1 MVGDI
6 DTRFATRSFLATD
19 FLPQEEQP
27 AYAVL
32 NASLTYYLP
41 GDRWSVALWGRNLSD
56 KIVYGTTFERPSIGV
71 AGAPDLFYT
80 IPGDPR
86 TYGVSLRV
94 KF

>member
-6 DTRFATRSFLATD
+6 DARFATRSFLATD

-27 AYAVL
+27 GYAVL

-56 KIVYGTTFERPSIGV
+56 KIVYGTTFERPGIGV
-71 AGAPDLFYT
+71 PGAPDLFYT